1 MINMNIEHIGILVKD
16 LKTSIKKYTSLLNLE
31 VKEIEE
37 VKVKNSSNKVAFITV
52 GETNIELI
60 QTSGQI
66 ALAKDFNRETDII
79 HHIAFEVKDLDKMF
93 RELRSQGVEFVFDE
107 ILEGSRGS
115 KFIFFKPEEFNGI
128 YVELVQKH

>member
-1 MINMNIEHIGILVKD
+1 MIKKIEHIGILVKD
-16 LKTSIKKYTSLLNLE
+16 LEASIKKYSILLGLN

-37 VKVKNSSNKVAFITV
+37 VKVKNSSNEVAFIPV

-66 ALAKDFNRETDII
+66 ALANDFNREQDGL
-79 HHIAFEVKDLDKMF
+79 HHIAFEVEDLDKTF
-93 RELRSQGVEFVFDE
+93 KQLRSQGVEFVFNE

-115 KFIFFKPEEFNGI
+115 KFVFFKQGEFNGI
-128 YVELVQKH
+128 YVELVQKR

>member
-1 MINMNIEHIGILVKD
+1 MVKRIEHIGILVKD
-16 LKTSIKKYTSLLNLE
+16 LEASINKYNTLLGLN
-31 VKEIEE
+31 VEE
-37 VKVKNSSNKVAFITV
+37 RELVKVKNTSNKVAFIPV

-66 ALAKDFNRETDII
+66 ALADDFNRETDII
-79 HHIAFEVKDLDKMF
+79 HHIAFEVEDLDKTIKQ
-93 RELRSQGVEFVFDE
+93 LRSQGVEFVFNE

-115 KFIFFKPEEFNGI
+115 KFVFFKQEEFNGI

>member
-1 MINMNIEHIGILVKD
+1 MAKKIEHIGILVKD
-16 LKTSIKKYTSLLNLE
+16 LEASIKKYNILLGLN
-31 VKEIEE
+31 VKEIEK
-37 VKVKNSSNKVAFITV
+37 VKVKNSSNKVAFIPV

-79 HHIAFEVKDLDKMF
+79 HHIAFEVEDLGKTF
-93 RELRSQGVEFVFDE
+93 KQLQSQGVEFVFNE

-115 KFIFFKPEEFNGI
+115 KFVFFKQEEFKGI

>member
-1 MINMNIEHIGILVKD
+1 MIKKIEHIGILVKD
-16 LKTSIKKYTSLLNLE
+16 LEASIKKYNILLGLN

-37 VKVKNSSNKVAFITV
+37 VKVKNSMNRVAFIPV
-52 GETNIELI
+52 GEVNIELI

-79 HHIAFEVKDLDKMF
+79 HHIAFEVEDLDKTF
-93 RELRSQGVEFVFDE
+93 KQLRSQGVEFVFDE

-115 KFIFFKPEEFNGI
+115 KFVFFKPEESNGI

>member
-1 MINMNIEHIGILVKD
+1 MAKKIEHIGILVKD
-16 LKTSIKKYTSLLNLE
+16 LEASIKKYNIFLGLN

-37 VKVKNSSNKVAFITV
+37 VKVKNSMNKVAFFRV

-66 ALAKDFNRETDII
+66 SLANDFNRKQDGL
-79 HHIAFEVKDLDKMF
+79 HHIAFEVEDLGKMF